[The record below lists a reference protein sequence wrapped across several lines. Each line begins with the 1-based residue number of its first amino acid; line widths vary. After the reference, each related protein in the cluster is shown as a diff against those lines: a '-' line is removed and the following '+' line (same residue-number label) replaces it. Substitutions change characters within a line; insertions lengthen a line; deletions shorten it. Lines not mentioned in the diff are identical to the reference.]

1 MCIIEN
7 FLIIICRLK
16 VIQVNLLNHKNSY
29 IDFLLKNES
38 LNITDLYYCEDI
50 NISLGINETN
60 QIIQT
65 DSNSLLYNKKRKS
78 IIKSSFNKESS
89 DNNVFFKNQL
99 KEISLMLVASDSSL
113 YIAKNNIIKNKNI
126 DLEQLITFQSEIL
139 QIRVRNFNY
148 RLLY

>member
-1 MCIIEN
+1 M
-7 FLIIICRLK
+7 K

-29 IDFLLKNES
+29 IDFLLKNEN

-99 KEISLMLVASDSSL
+99 KEISLMLVSSDSSL

-139 QIRVRNFNY
+139 QIRVRNFN
-148 RLLY
+148 